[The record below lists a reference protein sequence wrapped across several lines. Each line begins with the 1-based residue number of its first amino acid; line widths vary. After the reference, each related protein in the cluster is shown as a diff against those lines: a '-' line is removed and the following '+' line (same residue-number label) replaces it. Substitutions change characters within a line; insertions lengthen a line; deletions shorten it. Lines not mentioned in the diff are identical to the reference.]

1 MDCVTDFMHACK
13 HARTYARTHREHGIL
28 NMDPGFAYHFYGLT
42 PYTSMIWIQN
52 ILERRK
58 ALQAGRSPTIYRV
71 LLIPQWLSPP
81 SVFFS
86 VLRAPLTS
94 PRPPLPGPF
103 PKQQHLYF
111 SNFSRLPTL
120 NATQTSPSALLR
132 PLWKPA
138 QWHSQQPC
146 VQHRTSAAHS
156 KWCHCPPEQTGSRVQ
171 KGEKRK
177 REEKGE
183 KEGGGGDEKEK
194 PNLWGRAGRVKAY
207 VQKH

>member
-1 MDCVTDFMHACK
+1 MVLHHTPVWSEY
-13 HARTYARTHREHGIL
+13 RTFWRGGRLFKQDGHRLFTEFCSYLNGYLLPLSSSPYYA
-28 NMDPGFAYHFYGLT
+28 P
-42 PYTSMIWIQN
+42 
-52 ILERRK
+52 
-58 ALQAGRSPTIYRV
+58 
-71 LLIPQWLSPP
+71 LSPP
-81 SVFFS
+81 P
-86 VLRAPLTS
+86 A
-94 PRPPLPGPF
+94 PPLPGPF